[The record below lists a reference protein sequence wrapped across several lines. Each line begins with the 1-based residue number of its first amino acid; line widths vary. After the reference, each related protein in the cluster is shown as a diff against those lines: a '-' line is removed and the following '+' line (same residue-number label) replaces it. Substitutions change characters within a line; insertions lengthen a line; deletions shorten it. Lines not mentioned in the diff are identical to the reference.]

1 MKKRATAVLLMVLML
16 FSVLPVCAE
25 DEGINFLA
33 TLIETIEERAFYLDT
48 SITEVLLPDNI
59 TEIQK
64 EAFKGCTSLEKV
76 TCLSRDVKIDDT
88 AFDGAGEFVAEC
100 FIGSTMD
107 EFAEK
112 KGLKRSYLDAC
123 EVTCNT
129 VNNGCAGLPI
139 TWTAFNVMPGS
150 IAEST
155 FQYHL
160 YKDGELVLTTDETS
174 EKTFRYTPETKGEY
188 HVEVVVKND
197 YSTSK
202 VASQPVPVAD
212 KLYMGIFEQDNVAST
227 ADPVEWQIIG
237 VEGDKAFVISKYIL
251 RNNSFFNPYWLK
263 YKYCYWSGS
272 YIGTAERV
280 NYLGNTNGKLVYVSP
295 TSIPLKDGSRG
306 TDDDLFYTHCRYWCN
321 ETFYKGAF
329 NEEEKERILL
339 TTNVN
344 QDSPYGIEGGPD
356 TQDYVFFLSL
366 DELLTYFPDKASRA
380 AKMTKTA
387 KSQLSKGKPEYWWL
401 RTNGKYRVNAMMVY
415 ASGGY
420 SEYGNDVGHDDVGY
434 RPAMWISIGG

>member
-1 MKKRATAVLLMVLML
+1 MRRLAMIMCLVVFVLASMGASSSAEAIDFSIVLL
-16 FSVLPVCAE
+16 
-25 DEGINFLA
+25 
-33 TLIETIEERAFYLDT
+33 
-48 SITEVLLPDNI
+48 TEVEENAFTDNENLREIILPKHVEKI
-59 TEIQK
+59 GA

-202 VASQPVPVAD
+202 VASQPVPVTD
-212 KLYMGIFEQDNVAST
+212 KLYMGIFEQDKVAST
-227 ADPVEWQIIG
+227 ADPVEWQIIS

-251 RNNSFFNPYWLK
+251 RVNSYFNPHWLK

-295 TSIPLKDGSRG
+295 TSVPLKDGSRG

-344 QDSPYGIEGGPD
+344 QDSHTGVEGGPN
-356 TQDYVFFLSL
+356 TQDYVFFLSY
-366 DELLTYFPDKASRA
+366 DEMEHYFPNKADRCTSL
-380 AKMTKTA
+380 TPTA
-387 KSQLSKGKPEYWWL
+387 RTQLNASKPIRYWL
-401 RTNGKYRVNAMMVY
+401 RTNGEYRVNAMFVY
-415 ASGGY
+415 ATSGTIHKFG
-420 SEYGNDVGHDDVGY
+420 SDVGHDTIGY